1 MQLFAYYAFFLFSAR
16 EFTEL
21 TDNILQIFVRN
32 LYYLA
37 RIEFSLLMQ
46 KKAFRIFIVSIG
58 RLLRVSKK

>member
-1 MQLFAYYAFFLFSAR
+1 MQFSAYYAFFLFSAR

-37 RIEFSLLMQ
+37 RIEFS
-46 KKAFRIFIVSIG
+46 IVNAKES
-58 RLLRVSKK
+58 L